1 MYYLLLVLVSIITA
15 LATSALWEVYKW
27 LTTPIRE
34 RHTKGMFYVDITLC
48 LTIIVLCIV
57 VMLTFK

>member
-1 MYYLLLVLVSIITA
+1 MYYILLILVSIITA
-15 LATSALWEVYKW
+15 LATSALWEVYKGV
-27 LTTPIRE
+27 TKPMRE